1 MILTIVIL
9 SLLLVLSIALNVFL
23 IWYSR
28 QVIGDLLFVSDNIGD
43 MVGLIK
49 EYHEHLESLYEM
61 EMFYGDST
69 LKGLMDH
76 TSFILEEAKV
86 FEDIYDLTREEGED
100 ELDDG
105 TDSAEE
111 AQA

>member
-1 MILTIVIL
+1 MILSIIIL
-9 SLLLVLSIALNVFL
+9 SVLLILSITFNALSL
-23 IWYSR
+23 WYNR
-28 QVIGDLLFVSDNIGD
+28 QAVNSLLFVSDNIGD

-49 EYHEHLESLYEM
+49 EYHEHLESLYDM
-61 EMFYGDST
+61 EMFYGDTT

-86 FEDIYDLTREEGED
+86 FEDIYDLTREDGED

-105 TDSAEE
+105 TDNAQE
-111 AQA
+111 A